1 MAFDAR
7 GASLYLKPA
16 SNPVYSRGQVNG
28 AGVEVQLVH
37 EGRQLGRLVL
47 GSRRSG
53 VSYSTHDRDALQR
66 SADSVS
72 EALALAEH
80 LGHRPLPNQ
89 HLGKEE

>member
-7 GASLYLKPA
+7 GAALYLKPA

-28 AGVEVQLVH
+28 TGVEVQLVH

-47 GSRRSG
+47 GARRG
-53 VSYSTHDRDALQR
+53 NVSYSTHDRDARQR

-89 HLGKEE
+89 HVGKEE